1 MKNQYQP
8 LTLKRITQ
16 GSLTVTFA
24 NRKKR
29 VELVENAIYLAQDV
43 TLQEPSDDYAD
54 ESFEFTTEALN
65 LALGMMPYLDPEPM
79 GERVRRAF
87 YTTADDSIQAFFE
100 GLKAYDEAL
109 MTTIPR
115 MRLFKL
121 NELLYLLAHTTTSQ
135 GVAFL
140 LHLLSKADN
149 AEYRFREV
157 IRNSVFSDEPLRAIA
172 QRTGRSMTAFKNEF
186 MRLYGDTPH
195 RWMVRQRI
203 QRARLL
209 VVTTGKSISEIGYEC
224 GFNNISHF
232 IKLFKREFQITPL
245 SMRQETVR

>member
-43 TLQEPSDDYAD
+43 ALQEPSDDYAD

-65 LALGMMPYLDPEPM
+65 LALGMMPYWDPESM
-79 GERVRRAF
+79 GKGVGRSF
-87 YTTADDSIQAFFE
+87 YTKADDSIQAFFE
-100 GLKAYDEAL
+100 GLQSYDEAL

-121 NELLYLLAHTTTSQ
+121 NELLYLLTTTSQ
-135 GVAFL
+135 GKAFL